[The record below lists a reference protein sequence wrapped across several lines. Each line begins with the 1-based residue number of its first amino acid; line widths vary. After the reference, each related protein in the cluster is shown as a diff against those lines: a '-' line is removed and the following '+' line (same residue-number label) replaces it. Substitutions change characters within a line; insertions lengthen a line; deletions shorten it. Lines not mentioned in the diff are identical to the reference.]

1 MFKFVAVVLM
11 ALVAIASAKPGIVA
25 PLAYS
30 SPLIA
35 AAPAS
40 AVYSREYH
48 GNFASPYVAAPYAA
62 APYAAA
68 APLVASPYA
77 AYSAGYAAPFGAP
90 YAAPYAA
97 APYAAPYAAAYASPY
112 LFNNNNITTI
122 QTSVFIGANSLI
134 RIDLSRNFIEDVNEF
149 SFRGL
154 QKVDKIMLAYN
165 RIRNLSKDVFFENQS
180 LETISLENNLLEY
193 IDPEVFSRL
202 RRIREVNLSNNRLK
216 SLHPDTFQLAY
227 GIETLLL
234 GGNRLKEFSLTDK
247 SIFLRLHLD
256 SNQLTSLVINSTKV
270 VRAENNSISSIT
282 ALNSNFLEKL
292 VLGRNN
298 FTDVSNITN
307 ITSLLV
313 LDLSYNKIGPL
324 NVTSFEKLRRLKEL
338 YLRSAGVSKITF
350 GMFSKQTGLETLDLS
365 FNNLTYLNLNIFF
378 PYMSKIKNFY
388 IDGNNLT
395 EIHGIHF
402 AYAFPNLVKVG
413 LSRNR
418 FNCSYLHT
426 ILSPP
431 FLSGFVELHTEP
443 ENSTED
449 STHIRDIVCD
459 STQHENPSTNIKPEP
474 EIDVLRS
481 TITRL
486 ESHGRRLEVYLL
498 ALKILIIIL
507 ICHTFLEDRFC
518 FRFQS
523 NCWGLDYKSESS
535 LFLKRSPLFALT
547 SKTTPPKM
555 FKLIAIVVL
564 ALACTVSAKPQ
575 LLYSAPVVAAAPA
588 PVVTASSSQYIARNY
603 NGIAAAPVVAAA
615 YTAPVAAAAYT
626 APVAAAYPY
635 ATYPYTAAFAIC
647 LFALIAVVAAKPA
660 VIAPLA
666 YSAYSA
672 PLVAS
677 PYTAAYTAPYA
688 AAYSAPYAAYSA
700 YPYASAY
707 SAYPYAAAYFL
718 FNMFKLFAICI
729 LAVFACA
736 AAKPAILA
744 ASPIAYSAPLA
755 YNAGFAPVVAPYASS
770 YTASNV
776 IHSAA
781 YPAAYAASPYAV
793 AAPLAYS
800 APAVAAPVAYS
811 APVAAPLAYSAPVA
825 APLAYTAP
833 VARAFPV
840 PVARAVAPVA
850 PIAPVVLKK

>member
-1 MFKFVAVVLM
+1 MRFEITIILSMTLFSTSFVLGEEVLLKCDESESNYESQEAFCTVSGFYVTHSQNVKMMNYTRANMTKFMKFYDSTLLYLPFKLFEHFPNLRTLDVSFTEILDVPRNTF
-11 ALVAIASAKPGIVA
+11 ASA
-25 PLAYS
+25 
-30 SPLIA
+30 
-35 AAPAS
+35 
-40 AVYSREYH
+40 
-48 GNFASPYVAAPYAA
+48 N
-62 APYAAA
+62 
-68 APLVASPYA
+68 
-77 AYSAGYAAPFGAP
+77 
-90 YAAPYAA
+90 
-97 APYAAPYAAAYASPY
+97 Y
-112 LFNNNNITTI
+112 LSFLNMSNNNITTI

-507 ICHTFLEDRFC
+507 IC
-518 FRFQS
+518 
-523 NCWGLDYKSESS
+523 
-535 LFLKRSPLFALT
+535 
-547 SKTTPPKM
+547 
-555 FKLIAIVVL
+555 V
-564 ALACTVSAKPQ
+564 
-575 LLYSAPVVAAAPA
+575 
-588 PVVTASSSQYIARNY
+588 
-603 NGIAAAPVVAAA
+603 
-615 YTAPVAAAAYT
+615 
-626 APVAAAYPY
+626 
-635 ATYPYTAAFAIC
+635 
-647 LFALIAVVAAKPA
+647 
-660 VIAPLA
+660 
-666 YSAYSA
+666 
-672 PLVAS
+672 
-677 PYTAAYTAPYA
+677 
-688 AAYSAPYAAYSA
+688 
-700 YPYASAY
+700 
-707 SAYPYAAAYFL
+707 
-718 FNMFKLFAICI
+718 
-729 LAVFACA
+729 CA
-736 AAKPAILA
+736 AGLILK
-744 ASPIAYSAPLA
+744 
-755 YNAGFAPVVAPYASS
+755 YANCERRRFSGQFGRNGSIVFRSTATMNSS
-770 YTASNV
+770 ME
-776 IHSAA
+776 H
-781 YPAAYAASPYAV
+781 
-793 AAPLAYS
+793 
-800 APAVAAPVAYS
+800 
-811 APVAAPLAYSAPVA
+811 
-825 APLAYTAP
+825 
-833 VARAFPV
+833 
-840 PVARAVAPVA
+840 
-850 PIAPVVLKK
+850 